1 MSITNEIIALWLE
14 PKKIDT
20 ASIRIYNQSASWVE
34 PTLLDCESDIS
45 KVWRYLFLVT
55 ATFGQIFI
63 ETRAPTSF
71 AIHIPNRLD
80 MRIPGATQHMPYQL
94 SISLFCDPNFR
105 ENVPKDWARISK
117 MPLRNIKLLARIS
130 VIWKHRKKAFELV
143 LVSLVS
149 YP

>member
-1 MSITNEIIALWLE
+1 MKAIF
-14 PKKIDT
+14 
-20 ASIRIYNQSASWVE
+20 
-34 PTLLDCESDIS
+34 S
-45 KVWRYLFLVT
+45 KVWPYLFLVT

-143 LVSLVS
+143 LVGPTHKIGAYLGRGVLDI
-149 YP
+149 